1 MNESKD
7 THYVSPI
14 FYRAET
20 PFDCT
25 INVIREYDLPHVY
38 VKSRF
43 SSDAMARLE
52 PDKTWGKLLYRIKV
66 KIKEIPNGNQR

>member
-1 MNESKD
+1 MRKSNNPR
-7 THYVSPI
+7 YVSPI

-25 INVIREYDLPHVY
+25 INVIREYDLPNVY

-52 PDKTWGKLLYRIKV
+52 PHKSWGKLLYRIKV
-66 KIKEIPNGNQR
+66 KIKEIPDGNQR